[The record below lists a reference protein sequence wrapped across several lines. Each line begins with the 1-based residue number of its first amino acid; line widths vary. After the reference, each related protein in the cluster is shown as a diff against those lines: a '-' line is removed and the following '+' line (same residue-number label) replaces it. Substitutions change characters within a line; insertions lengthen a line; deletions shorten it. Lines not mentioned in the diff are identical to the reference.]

1 MLAIEPVLKTRSTTA
16 AIQHTVVTAPLAYGM
31 DSNRTK
37 PTTSHRATTKPQAHN
52 RSRAYIASMRLDKS
66 DPEAFRPK
74 LSDVMYNLPATRA
87 PMVPRFQRP
96 ACCFFAAPHPVRQH
110 PWNWR
115 VFTQRNFSFLLG
127 YARPSAPATGKL
139 PEPHR
144 LALDAPTTRAS
155 DNMTIANSCYPITP
169 VGLTSVSAARNNG
182 ADHALDFRVDVRVSD
197 AASVANSRT
206 G

>member
-66 DPEAFRPK
+66 GPEAFRPK

-87 PMVPRFQRP
+87 PVVPRFQRP

-110 PWNWR
+110 PLGLAGVHSAEFFVPPR
-115 VFTQRNFSFLLG
+115 ICPPKRPRNRKV
-127 YARPSAPATGKL
+127 ART
-139 PEPHR
+139 
-144 LALDAPTTRAS
+144 APTRTRRTRRSDDSPCAS
-155 DNMTIANSCYPITP
+155 DDMTIAI
-169 VGLTSVSAARNNG
+169 VQ
-182 ADHALDFRVDVRVSD
+182 SD
-197 AASVANSRT
+197 ASRSALQT
-206 G
+206 SLSST